1 MKDFIAHYHDY
12 LSVNMDAEVVV
23 QLMISQE
30 LISEDIVMTA
40 QSSYHKNCLI
50 LERLQYTDV
59 QTLVSFCEML
69 KANNGQRTIGETLLN
84 GKYKLHKLYT
94 YQCLYFAFSALKSFA
109 GEHTQ
114 QDDIR
119 ATDDEEDANNIT
131 KAFDLSLLLVESSDL
146 KIHLIELLQS
156 FDPKTIAEHCELFKA
171 DMQAIFHCFYQTL

>member
-1 MKDFIAHYHDY
+1 MNYYAATVKDFIAHYRDY

-69 KANNGQRTIGETLLN
+69 KANNSQRTIGETLLN
-84 GKYKLHKLYT
+84 GKYKLHKLYDIN
-94 YQCLYFAFSALKSFA
+94 YVGPPINAYILYFQ
-109 GEHTQ
+109 H
-114 QDDIR
+114 
-119 ATDDEEDANNIT
+119 
-131 KAFDLSLLLVESSDL
+131 
-146 KIHLIELLQS
+146 
-156 FDPKTIAEHCELFKA
+156 
-171 DMQAIFHCFYQTL
+171 